1 MKLKEFLNKFK
12 SQKEELSPRM
22 YVLVRS
28 DLKPGLQAAQA
39 CHAASYLSAADP
51 LVLYQHPTT
60 IVLGVS
66 DEKELIEQ
74 AKAAGYYSTSRGFMF
89 REPDLGMEA
98 TAYACF
104 SNGGEFKDLS
114 LALSDNLASLV

>member
-1 MKLKEFLNKFK
+1 
-12 SQKEELSPRM
+12 M
-22 YVLVRS
+22 YVLVRG
-28 DLKPGLQAAQA
+28 DLPPGLQAAQA

-60 IVLGVS
+60 IVLGVA
-66 DEKELIEQ
+66 DEEELMHNVRQ
-74 AKAAGYYSTSRGFMF
+74 AGFYSQGRGFLF
-89 REPDLGMEA
+89 KEPDLNSEA

-114 LALSDNLASLV
+114 LALSDI